1 MRLASNEFPM
11 ALQTLLALYCLMIV
25 LMSTVGGQ
33 LPSLV
38 RMSHLRTQLLISFVG
53 GLMLG
58 IAFLHLFPHA
68 VATLGSASK
77 AGAACLGGVVAM
89 FVLLRAFHAPHTH
102 GFAEA
107 TPLKLAGE
115 NELVQPC
122 CGEVEL
128 VIPGG
133 LSESSDSVL
142 IATNLQSSEQG
153 QSEQEPIEQENL
165 ESQNPRRRRTD
176 HHHEHCDHSH
186 HDTNATGD
194 RWMGWL
200 GILFGLWLHT
210 LIDGVA
216 LAASTVADAKHPGV
230 IFAGLGTFL
239 AIALHKP
246 LDAFTITSTMRA
258 SGWSSIHQAFVN
270 VIFAL
275 ACPAGAL
282 LFYFG
287 VNHDPANAS
296 LLGWGLAVS
305 AGFFI
310 CIALA
315 DLLPEVSFHQH
326 DRGKLSVAFFLGIA
340 LAIAVESLPGHSHVH
355 ASDRRDV
362 IERQGSETVDRGE
375 VLSAL
380 CF

>member
-1 MRLASNEFPM
+1 MT
-11 ALQTLLALYCLMIV
+11 LQTLLAVYCLLIV
-25 LMSTVGGQ
+25 LMSTLGGQ

-68 VATLGSASK
+68 VVTLGSASK
-77 AGAACLGGVVAM
+77 AGAACLAGVVAM

-115 NELVQPC
+115 HELVQPC
-122 CGEVEL
+122 CGEVEMVSANPQTRHSATTAMEAHVPEL
-128 VIPGG
+128 EVSREI
-133 LSESSDSVL
+133 SEAGV
-142 IATNLQSSEQG
+142 
-153 QSEQEPIEQENL
+153 
-165 ESQNPRRRRTD
+165 SQHENPRRRRTD

-186 HDTNATGD
+186 HDHAVSGD

-200 GILFGLWLHT
+200 GILFGLWVHT
-210 LIDGVA
+210 LIDGIA

-230 IFAGLGTFL
+230 VLAGLGTFL

-258 SGWSSIHQAFVN
+258 SGWSSVHQALVN
-270 VIFAL
+270 VVFAL

-287 VNHDPANAS
+287 VNHNPANAS

-340 LAIAVESLPGHSHVH
+340 LALAVESLPGHSHVH
-355 ASDRRDV
+355 ASN
-362 IERQGSETVDRGE
+362 RQDTSEQPAGE
-375 VLSAL
+375 ALSSGKGHTFEQGELNSAL
-380 CF
+380 RF